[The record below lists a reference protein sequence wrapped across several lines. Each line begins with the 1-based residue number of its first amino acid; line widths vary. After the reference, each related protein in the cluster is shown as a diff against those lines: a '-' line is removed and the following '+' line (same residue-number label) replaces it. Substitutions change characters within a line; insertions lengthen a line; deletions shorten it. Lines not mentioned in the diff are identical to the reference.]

1 MGHIVVLNVWT
12 YLSGSPGSELL
23 GPRAGVPLL
32 DNTSLLESLLDGSG
46 SSGSGEGSDGVRG
59 EDEVSVSD
67 SLSGDGGGRA
77 VNESLEISIGL
88 NCIAWVKQLDCSTL
102 PHDRRVDH
110 SVL

>member
-1 MGHIVVLNVWT
+1 LLQWDNWT

-32 DNTSLLESLLDGSG
+32 NNTSLLEGLLDGSG

-67 SLSGDGGGRA
+67 SLSGDGGGGA
-77 VNESLEISIGL
+77 VNESLDVSTGL
-88 NCIAWVKQLDCSTL
+88 CEVLHGSSRYDACPQLMIAIDLR
-102 PHDRRVDH
+102 PIA
-110 SVL
+110 VL